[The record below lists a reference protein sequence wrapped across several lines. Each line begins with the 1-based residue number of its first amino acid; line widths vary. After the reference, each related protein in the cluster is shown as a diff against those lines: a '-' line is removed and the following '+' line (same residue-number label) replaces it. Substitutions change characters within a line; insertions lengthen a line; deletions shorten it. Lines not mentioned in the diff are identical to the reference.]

1 MATTLEK
8 LKCIQR
14 EIAYRK
20 LVYPPRVAKGTITQA
35 EADREIAV
43 MQEIE
48 SDYREQRDIETGQGK
63 LPL

>member
-1 MATTLEK
+1 MATTQEK

-20 LVYPPRVAKGTITQA
+20 LVYPPRVAKGGMTQD
-35 EADREIAV
+35 EASREITT

-48 SDYREQRDIETGQGK
+48 SDYRERCDLETGQGK